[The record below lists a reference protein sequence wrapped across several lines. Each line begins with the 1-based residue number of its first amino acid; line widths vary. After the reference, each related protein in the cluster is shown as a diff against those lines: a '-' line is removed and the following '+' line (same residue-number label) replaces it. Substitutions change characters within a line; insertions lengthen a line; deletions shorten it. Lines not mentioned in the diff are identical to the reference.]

1 MKVDNEEID
10 INRFIKDID
19 FESNFLKRRNNDIFL
34 TDNQVKVLNKYG
46 IDYQK
51 YTSLSELIF
60 DLEQYLNNS
69 YNSYS
74 GDLEIVSQELSEMN
88 YYQNTRRIKWSE

>member
-10 INRFIKDID
+10 INRLIKDID